1 MSPKGGAWPDFMQ
14 TATNSDATVSEG
26 QTTMDQCFIGP
37 SRPGNGTSYGLTVKL
52 APDRQGAFHGAF
64 ATERVGSAT
73 VFEGQAAFDAA
84 PRSSDSIARLPFD
97 SLCIYQHLRGIA
109 WYPAGPGKE
118 QSDFIVATGALT
130 TDGLDLLRLRPP
142 ADAQAQL
149 RVVRIP
155 LTLCHGLLN
164 GADDLSARPL
174 CTGEG
179 VGTLF
184 RVYFHAFLSQS
195 RHLDPAAADAA
206 VRTLARLALL
216 ARGDAAMRA
225 DDSPHAAARR
235 PARLDGLHRFIDENL
250 CRSELTPSFAAKAL
264 GVSVRQVHLLFA
276 PSGTTF
282 ARHVTARR
290 LELVRMHL
298 LHGGKRSVADIAF
311 SSGFDNLSTFY
322 RTFRNAFG
330 ISPGELR
337 ENGSA
342 QAMPP
347 VDL

>member
-1 MSPKGGAWPDFMQ
+1 MAANEAIVAAPREPVAGGD
-14 TATNSDATVSEG
+14 
-26 QTTMDQCFIGP
+26 TTMDQCLLNPSGP
-37 SRPGNGTSYGLTVKL
+37 RNETACSLTVKL
-52 APDRQGAFHGAF
+52 APDRSGVFHGAF
-64 ATERVGSAT
+64 VTERVGSAT
-73 VFEGQAAFDAA
+73 AFEGQAVFDRT
-84 PRSSDSIARLPFD
+84 PRPGDSASRLACD
-97 SLCIYQHLRGIA
+97 SLCIYQHLRGA
-109 WYPAGPGKE
+109 PWFPAGPGKE
-118 QSDFIVATGALT
+118 QSDFVVCAGALAANN
-130 TDGLDLLRLRPP
+130 LDQLRPRPP
-142 ADAQAQL
+142 AGEAWVRL

-155 LTLCHGLLN
+155 LTLCHGLLDR
-164 GADDLSARPL
+164 ADDLAARPL

-195 RHLDPAAADAA
+195 RHLDAAAADAA

-216 ARGDAAMRA
+216 ARGDAAARA
-225 DDSPHAAARR
+225 DDPAQAARR
-235 PARLDGLHRFIDENL
+235 PARIDNLYRFIDENL

-276 PSGTTF
+276 PTGTTF

-322 RTFRNAFG
+322 RTFRSAFG
-330 ISPGELR
+330 MSPGELR
-337 ENGSA
+337 ERASV
-342 QAMPP
+342 QSTPLP